1 MSDRYNP
8 FQRDVKVEITVQLLQ
23 RYIKDEALD
32 DFLDYIAVDNPYIL
46 SAYLDHQEEDF
57 TEWLLSG
64 GGAQ

>member
-8 FQRDVKVEITVQLLQ
+8 FPRDVKVEITVQLLQ

-46 SAYLDHQEEDF
+46 SAYLDHQE
-57 TEWLLSG
+57 
-64 GGAQ
+64 

>member
-1 MSDRYNP
+1 MSDWYNP
-8 FQRDVKVEITVQLLQ
+8 FPRDVKVEITVQLLQ

>member
-1 MSDRYNP
+1 MSDRYNQFP
-8 FQRDVKVEITVQLLQ
+8 RDVKVEITVQLLQ

-32 DFLDYIAVDNPYIL
+32 DSLDYIAVDNPYIL
-46 SAYLDHQEEDF
+46 SAYLDHQEDDF

>member
-8 FQRDVKVEITVQLLQ
+8 FPRDVKVEITIQLLQ
-23 RYIKDEALD
+23 RYIKDEAFD

>member
-1 MSDRYNP
+1 MSDMYNP
-8 FQRDVKVEITVQLLQ
+8 FPRDVKVEITIQLLQ